1 MRMWYSAHRRVSW
14 IAAAVLVVAVAVT
27 VWLLTLPSNDDG
39 LSLGDYGPGKQQEW
53 ADRLV
58 AGLNTHDA
66 EQVPVLRLKGGLTVE
81 QRDSIDAAMPAIG
94 CSYELASVKDRGE
107 QRAQQVPGMS
117 STASTYR
124 FDATVEERC
133 AGQSP
138 RTRELGVVA
147 IAEMGYWEPFYF
159 ALSG

>member
-1 MRMWYSAHRRVSW
+1 MMEWYSAHRRVSW

-27 VWLLTLPSNDDG
+27 MWILTLPSNSDG
-39 LSLGDYGPGKQQEW
+39 LSLGDYGPDKQQEW

-66 EQVPVLRLKGGLTVE
+66 EQVPVLRLKGGLSVE
-81 QRDSIDAAMPAIG
+81 QRDSIDAAMPATG
-94 CSYELASVKDRGE
+94 CRYELAAVQDRGE
-107 QRAQQVPGMS
+107 QRGQQVPGL
-117 STASTYR
+117 STAASTYR

-133 AGQSP
+133 PGQSL

-147 IAEMGYWEPFYF
+147 IAEVGYWEPFYF
-159 ALSG
+159 AFSE